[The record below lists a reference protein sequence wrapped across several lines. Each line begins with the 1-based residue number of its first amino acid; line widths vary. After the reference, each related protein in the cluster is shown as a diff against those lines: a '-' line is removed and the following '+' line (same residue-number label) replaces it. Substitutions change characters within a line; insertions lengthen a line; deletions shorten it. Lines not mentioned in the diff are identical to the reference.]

1 MRAVLAGRTPAGEQ
15 YREYYRIFHAEH
27 PAATERSL
35 RGFLDERGLGTYDR
49 IANLLQ
55 LAKDAFVLDVGCGD
69 GELLE
74 RIGSR
79 NRTLHLSGIDL
90 AEAEIERARLRLA
103 SHRVSALIAGDAC
116 ATPFTDRSFDAV
128 VSHMTVMLVSD
139 LAALFTE
146 VRRLLREGGQFA
158 FLVPRPGDP
167 VEPAAQLMRAIPG
180 WVREVY
186 AEFTPVNPGDTR
198 VLSTAALQELLA
210 SVGYSKV
217 EVDDFTVERLVP
229 AAELPSLLQERY
241 YVGSLPSGASAL
253 LSKRVLEWA
262 GNEPVL
268 YREPMRVVS
277 AR

>member
-1 MRAVLAGRTPAGEQ
+1 MRAVLAGRAPAGEQ
-15 YREYYRIFHAEH
+15 YHEYYRVFHAEH
-27 PAATERSL
+27 LAATERSL

-103 SHRVSALIAGDAC
+103 SHRVSALIVGDAC
-116 ATPFTDRSFDAV
+116 ATPFTDRAFDAV
-128 VSHMTVMLVSD
+128 VSHMTVMLVPD
-139 LAALFTE
+139 LAALFAE

-167 VEPAAQLMRAIPG
+167 GEPAAQLMRAIPG
-180 WVREVY
+180 WVREVH

-198 VLSTAALQELLA
+198 ALSTAALQELLA
-210 SVGYSKV
+210 SAGYPKV

-241 YVGSLPSGASAL
+241 YVGSLPPGASAL